1 MSVFTTLRRTC
12 TEHKPGYLHAAS
24 QWAHTATATP
34 LQPPHTNV
42 TTNVNGMYLYD
53 LYVKFLH
60 FDSMSTKSVTVK
72 LSIYSTKK
80 KKKKVQKLYFL
91 GGLLKSVKF
100 IIWAHFAAN
109 GNGCQRLSFQ
119 HKKRCCYCQECKPA
133 TQTKL
138 LSSSS
143 EKLCLLLFIILFGK
157 KHFNGPIIGPI
168 LMSDKILLICG
179 ARLKPDDKSSHFA
192 NKRNSWNDCVDS
204 YN

>member
-1 MSVFTTLRRTC
+1 MCHSMSVFTTLRRTC

-80 KKKKVQKLYFL
+80 KKKSPKIVFSRWIAKVSEVYNLSALCCEWKWL
-91 GGLLKSVKF
+91 SAF
-100 IIWAHFAAN
+100 IV
-109 GNGCQRLSFQ
+109 
-119 HKKRCCYCQECKPA
+119 P
-133 TQTKL
+133 T
-138 LSSSS
+138 
-143 EKLCLLLFIILFGK
+143 
-157 KHFNGPIIGPI
+157 
-168 LMSDKILLICG
+168 
-179 ARLKPDDKSSHFA
+179 
-192 NKRNSWNDCVDS
+192 
-204 YN
+204 